1 MQRRLRA
8 MGVQASRAIASRAR
22 FGTRDVRVSFPL
34 AILPADW
41 TGSGHAERNHAA
53 WNPMSLA
60 RWNPMSSAR
69 WQFPS
74 LGPRALAAKASGY
87 ALASALSPLALAR
100 ARAGPPSARA
110 TPGSRLSSIW
120 LPAHRRLSHPPAP
133 RRDSARA
140 APALILDAAFLT
152 DAPEAMC
159 MSPEREYPC
168 DGMCKHPSAEE
179 RGDVAR
185 VVCLS
190 ACGDPERAWEMR
202 DDKASVRQTM
212 TSVGALA
219 ARPRSLLIL
228 LLPAGAYICPGC
240 VCGGGRERR
249 I

>member
-1 MQRRLRA
+1 
-8 MGVQASRAIASRAR
+8 
-22 FGTRDVRVSFPL
+22 
-34 AILPADW
+34 
-41 TGSGHAERNHAA
+41 
-53 WNPMSLA
+53 MSLA

-74 LGPRALAAKASGY
+74 LGPRALAAKASGC
-87 ALASALSPLALAR
+87 ALPSPLSPLALAL

-110 TPGSRLSSIW
+110 SRASRVFSFW
-120 LPAHRRLSHPPAP
+120 PSPAHRRLSHPPAP
-133 RRDSARA
+133 RRDSARG
-140 APALILDAAFLT
+140 APGLILAAAFLT

-159 MSPEREYPC
+159 LSPEREYPC

-219 ARPRSLLIL
+219 ARRDP
-228 LLPAGAYICPGC
+228 C
-240 VCGGGRERR
+240 
-249 I
+249 